1 MEREFNNLVV
11 EGNSITKD
19 YMNKLTYDSLVKYYG
34 DSVVLDDYSGYSWA
48 LRSHYY
54 MDYYLFNYSFC
65 ISVACNVAREIIN
78 GNKDMLNRYLRFLST
93 GGNTLPLD
101 AFKILGVDL
110 SDDSVYINA
119 IKYFNE
125 MLDKFIEIGGDLN
138 GK

>member
-1 MEREFNNLVV
+1 
-11 EGNSITKD
+11 
-19 YMNKLTYDSLVKYYG
+19 
-34 DSVVLDDYSGYSWA
+34 
-48 LRSHYY
+48 
-54 MDYYLFNYSFC
+54 
-65 ISVACNVAREIIN
+65 
-78 GNKDMLNRYLRFLST
+78 MLNRYLRFLST